1 MDFLLYNRPA
11 MENEIFNDD
20 IYMNITDFLLA
31 CQIKPNVAGFGYL
44 RVAIR
49 LCIEDGELIAKVTKK
64 LYPAVAEVCGV
75 SSGTVERGIRTA
87 IEQAYNRGGLL
98 EMNKLG
104 GAIIY
109 KNDYKLSNSEMI
121 STVAEL
127 IIMKRNRQN
136 YKEKIG

>member
-1 MDFLLYNRPA
+1 

-49 LCIEDGELIAKVTKK
+49 LCVEDGELISRVTKK

-98 EMNKLG
+98 EVNKFG

-127 IIMKRNRQN
+127 INMKRNRQIS
-136 YKEKIG
+136 KDKTA

>member
-1 MDFLLYNRPA
+1 M
-11 MENEIFNDD
+11 FNDET
-20 IYMNITDFLLA
+20 YMKITDFLLA

-49 LCIEDGELIAKVTKK
+49 LCVDDSDLITKVTKK
-64 LYPAVAEVCGV
+64 LYPAVAQVCGV

-98 EMNKLG
+98 EMNKFG

-127 IIMKRNRQN
+127 INLKNNRETK
-136 YKEKIG
+136 KERTA